1 MVDAGVDAFTI
12 AAILGHATLQMAS
25 RYIYATDE
33 SKRKAIGALS
43 KYSQESCHKTVAS
56 IVEHRLTVRK

>member
-1 MVDAGVDAFTI
+1 MADVGVDAFTI

-25 RYIYATDE
+25 RYTHATDE

-43 KYSQESCHKTVAS
+43 RHSQESCHKTVAS
-56 IVEHRLTVRK
+56 IVEHRLTVNQ